1 MILEVVM
8 IKIKSG
14 FVVREIAGQSVV
26 VALGE
31 ASKAFNGI
39 IKLNET
45 GRVMWDILSQGAEKE
60 DVVSKILSE
69 YDVDRET
76 VEKDVDSF
84 VTTLKE
90 NNILE

>member
-1 MILEVVM
+1 M
-8 IKIKSG
+8 KIKNG

-31 ASKAFNGI
+31 ASKSFNGI

-45 GRVMWDILSQGAEKE
+45 GRVIWDKLTEGAEKE
-60 DVVSKILSE
+60 EIVKAILAE
-69 YDVDRET
+69 YEIDSAT
-76 VEKDVDSF
+76 VEKDIDTF
-84 VTTLKE
+84 VATLKE

>member
-1 MILEVVM
+1 M
-8 IKIKSG
+8 KIKSG
-14 FVVREIAGQSVV
+14 FVIREIAGQSVV

-31 ASKAFNGI
+31 ASRSFNGI

-60 DVVSKILSE
+60 DVISKILSE
-69 YDVDRET
+69 YDVDRKT

-84 VTTLKE
+84 VNTLKE

>member
-1 MILEVVM
+1 M
-8 IKIKSG
+8 KIKNG

-45 GRVMWDILSQGAEKE
+45 ARIIWDTLALGAEKDE
-60 DVVSKILSE
+60 IIEKILSE
-69 YDVDRET
+69 YDVDRAT
-76 VEKDVDSF
+76 VQKDVDTF
-84 VTTLKE
+84 IATLKE

>member
-1 MILEVVM
+1 M

-26 VALGE
+26 VALGA
-31 ASKAFNGI
+31 ASKSFNGI

-45 GRVMWDILSQGAEKE
+45 GRVMWDILAQGAEKD
-60 DVVSKILSE
+60 DVVNKILSE
-69 YDVDRET
+69 YDVDRAP
-76 VEKDVDSF
+76 VEKDFDSF

>member
-1 MILEVVM
+1 M
-8 IKIKSG
+8 KIKNG
-14 FVVREIAGQSVV
+14 FVIREIAGQSVV

-31 ASKAFNGI
+31 ASRSFNGI

-45 GRVMWDILSQGAEKE
+45 GRVMWNVLSQGAKKE
-60 DVVSKILSE
+60 DVVTKILSE

-76 VEKDVDSF
+76 VEKDVDAF
-84 VTTLKE
+84 VNTLKE

>member
-1 MILEVVM
+1 MM
-8 IKIKSG
+8 KIKSG
-14 FVVREIAGQSVV
+14 FVVREIAGQSIV

-31 ASKAFNGI
+31 ASKVFNGI

-45 GRVMWDILSQGAEKE
+45 GRVMWDILSQGAQKE
-60 DVVSKILSE
+60 DVINKILSE
-69 YDVDRET
+69 YDIDRET

>member
-1 MILEVVM
+1 MM
-8 IKIKSG
+8 KIKNG
-14 FVVREIAGQSVV
+14 FVIREIAGQSVV

-31 ASKAFNGI
+31 ASRSFNGI

-45 GRVMWDILSQGAEKE
+45 GRVMWDVLSRGAEKE

-76 VEKDVDSF
+76 VKKDVDSF
-84 VTTLKE
+84 VNALKE

>member
-1 MILEVVM
+1 M

-26 VALGE
+26 VALGA
-31 ASKAFNGI
+31 ASKSFNGI

-45 GRVMWDILSQGAEKE
+45 GRVMWDMLAQGTEKD
-60 DVVSKILSE
+60 DVVNKILSE
-69 YDVDRET
+69 YDVDRAT
-76 VEKDVDSF
+76 VEKDFDSF

>member
-1 MILEVVM
+1 M
-8 IKIKSG
+8 KIKSG

-45 GRVMWDILSQGAEKE
+45 GRIIWDMLTEGTEKS
-60 DVVSKILSE
+60 DVVDAILGDYE
-69 YDVDRET
+69 IDRATVENDVDT
-76 VEKDVDSF
+76 F
-84 VTTLKE
+84 VATLKE